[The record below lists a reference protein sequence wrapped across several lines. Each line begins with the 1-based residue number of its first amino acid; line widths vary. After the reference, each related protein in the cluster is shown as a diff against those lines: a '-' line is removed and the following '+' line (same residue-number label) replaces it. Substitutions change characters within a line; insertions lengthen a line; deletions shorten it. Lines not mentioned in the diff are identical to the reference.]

1 VLDGVE
7 YEVTP
12 ALAGALQ
19 KERDRVAGAYGSR
32 LQQYERRLAALES
45 QDDEPEAPAPAE
57 LQPPNAKWLDA
68 TSDDYD
74 PERYHRENLA
84 YQHALVEAGLQAVEN
99 RRHEEQDAARA
110 QATQQQNWS
119 RNVSQFYQDNPALR
133 GKEDLVD
140 AVWRANFASLK
151 DLSIPDGFAKLAE
164 LSKGRLVQ
172 LSEEGRRAAAP
183 RQPRLETSSAARA
196 NRAPEVDE
204 EAATEPIQGG
214 LSAAIKAKRQRF
226 LNPDFKGTRAA

>member
-1 VLDGVE
+1 MAADANVIDGGPGTPAPAHGSPAPDDSRGAPRRAAAAPAPKVVLDGVE

-84 YQHALVEAGLQAVEN
+84 YQHALVEAGL
-99 RRHEEQDAARA
+99 
-110 QATQQQNWS
+110 
-119 RNVSQFYQDNPALR
+119 
-133 GKEDLVD
+133 
-140 AVWRANFASLK
+140 
-151 DLSIPDGFAKLAE
+151 
-164 LSKGRLVQ
+164 
-172 LSEEGRRAAAP
+172 
-183 RQPRLETSSAARA
+183 
-196 NRAPEVDE
+196 
-204 EAATEPIQGG
+204 
-214 LSAAIKAKRQRF
+214 
-226 LNPDFKGTRAA
+226 